1 MKETEDK
8 EVTMKIQTS
17 AQPPLA
23 DAFTTWMREG
33 IRANRFGIPTGVQFD
48 PEDMKISMPAGL
60 VFLQDCWAKACVGAF
75 IAINNPLP
83 NQTGED
89 VVEIM
94 RATVARRLEQH
105 MADDGDLFFRYSAWV
120 DLQLYNGED
129 EGNPEEVMKKNL
141 GALAKYCAVAAYDT
155 ATANAETLR
164 DDIMLNPHLRET
176 LHASVARTEE
186 ALNMGESDLQNML
199 KGEVAT
205 DNEEDFDEDFVGEW
219 G

>member
-1 MKETEDK
+1 MKETKDK
-8 EVTMKIQTS
+8 EVMMKIQTS
-17 AQPPLA
+17 EAPPLA

-33 IRANRFGIPTGVQFD
+33 IMADRFSIPTGVQFD
-48 PEDMKISMPAGL
+48 PEDMKITMPAGL

-75 IAINNPLP
+75 IAMNNPLP

-89 VVEIM
+89 MVKTM
-94 RATVARRLEQH
+94 RDTVAKRLEQH

-141 GALAKYCAVAAYDT
+141 SALAKYCAEAAYDT
-155 ATANAETLR
+155 ATENAETLR
-164 DDIMLNPHLRET
+164 DDIMNNAHIRET
-176 LHASVARTEE
+176 LHESVARTEE
-186 ALNMGESDLQNML
+186 VLNMGESDLQNML

-205 DNEEDFDEDFVGEW
+205 DDEGDFGEDFVGEW

>member
-1 MKETEDK
+1 MKEIEDK
-8 EVTMKIQTS
+8 EVRMKIQRS

-23 DAFTTWMREG
+23 DAFTTWMHEG
-33 IRANRFGIPTGVQFD
+33 IMADRFSIPTGVQFD
-48 PEDMKISMPAGL
+48 PEDMRISMPAGL

-83 NQTGED
+83 NLTSED
-89 VVEIM
+89 MVKTM
-94 RATVARRLEQH
+94 RATVAKRLEQH

-120 DLQLYNGED
+120 DLQLYKGED

-141 GALAKYCAVAAYDT
+141 SALAKYCAEAAYDT
-155 ATANAETLR
+155 ATENAETLR
-164 DDIMLNPHLRET
+164 DDIMLNPHLRQT
-176 LHASVARTEE
+176 LHESVARTEE

-205 DNEEDFDEDFVGEW
+205 DDEEDFDEDFVGEW

>member
-8 EVTMKIQTS
+8 EVMMKIQTS

-23 DAFTTWMREG
+23 EAFTTWMREG
-33 IRANRFGIPTGVQFD
+33 IMADRFSIPTGVQFD
-48 PEDMKISMPAGL
+48 PEDMRISMPAGL

-75 IAINNPLP
+75 IAMNNPLP

-89 VVEIM
+89 MVKAM
-94 RATVARRLEQH
+94 RDTVAKRLEQH
-105 MADDGDLFFRYSAWV
+105 MAVDGDLFFRYSAWV

-141 GALAKYCAVAAYDT
+141 SALAKYCAEAAYDT
-155 ATANAETLR
+155 AAENAETLR
-164 DDIMLNPHLRET
+164 DDIMLNPHIRET
-176 LHASVARTEE
+176 LHESVARTEE

-205 DNEEDFDEDFVGEW
+205 DDEGDFDEGFVGEW

>member
-23 DAFTTWMREG
+23 EAFTKWMWEG
-33 IRANRFGIPTGVQFD
+33 ISADRFSIPTGVQFD

-60 VFLQDCWAKACVGAF
+60 VFLQDCWTKACVGAF

-83 NQTGED
+83 NFTDED
-89 VVEIM
+89 VIKRM
-94 RATVARRLEQH
+94 RDTVAKRLEQH
-105 MADDGDLFFRYSAWV
+105 MAVDGDLFFRYTAWV
-120 DLQLYNGED
+120 DLQLYNSED

-141 GALAKYCAVAAYDT
+141 SALARYCAEAAYDT
-155 ATANAETLR
+155 ATENAETLR
-164 DDIMLNPHLRET
+164 DDIMLNPHLRES
-176 LHASVARTEE
+176 LHASVAKTEE
-186 ALNMGESDLQNML
+186 VLNMGESDLQNML

-205 DNEEDFDEDFVGEW
+205 DDEEGFDEDFVGEW